1 MRIVVVLFAMM
12 ITCLVLAV
20 VQFAGRVEQLTEA
33 PADVAVDPQLDAA
46 VQSLNER
53 LHSIWQAAKVPP
65 AVAAD
70 ELDVLR
76 RLSLALFGTVP
87 SLEDIRA
94 FENDS
99 GPNRIDRW
107 VVKMLQDSRYSD
119 YFSERL
125 ARSLVGIED
134 GPLIIFRRD
143 RLAAW
148 LAVQLHKDAS
158 WSDMTKELIA
168 AEGLWTDQP
177 ATNFITVAR
186 TDDEGLDENKLA
198 GRTVRTF
205 LGQRIDCAQCH
216 DHPFDPAWHQADFEG
231 LAAFFCQAALTPG
244 GVTDGRGDSK
254 RAVYKVI
261 TPGTELERTV
271 PAAVPFHS
279 EWLPADGGL
288 RTRLAEWVTHCENR
302 RFERAIA
309 NRVWGFMFG
318 KPWHEPVDDLPH
330 PVAGETDI
338 LDILGQEFRARGD
351 RLSVLIRMIAQ
362 SDAFRRS
369 SKSNVEHEEGYVNQ
383 VKVWSVFPLV
393 RLRPEQVIGSLFQA
407 GHIRTIDQNSNP
419 FVRLQKF
426 GNERDFLNE
435 YGDLGEDE
443 LLQQVGTIPQA
454 LLRMNG
460 RFTGEQSKVDL
471 LSATSQIISFSPDD
485 TAIVDN
491 CFLACL
497 CRHPSQEEQTFFL
510 NQFESARQPD
520 RRKDKA
526 EFPEDVGNAGA
537 ASAAKSTDAE
547 QNQTTD
553 GSESTAPVRRTRA
566 EVVEDLVWA
575 LFNSPEFSWN
585 H

>member
-1 MRIVVVLFAMM
+1 MRIVVVLFALT

-20 VQFAGRVEQLTEA
+20 VQVAGRVEQLADA
-33 PADVAVDPQLDAA
+33 PADVEADQQLDSAIL
-46 VQSLNER
+46 SLNER
-53 LHSIWQAAKVPP
+53 LHAIWQAAKVPP

-76 RLSLALFGTVP
+76 RLSLALFGTIP

-107 VVKMLQDSRYSD
+107 VVKMLHDSRYSD
-119 YFSERL
+119 YFSERI
-125 ARSLVGIED
+125 ARSLVGVED

-143 RLAAW
+143 RLTAW
-148 LAVQLHKDAS
+148 LAEQLHKDAS

-177 ATNFITVAR
+177 AANFITVAR

-244 GVTDGRGDSK
+244 GVTDSSGDSK
-254 RAVYKVI
+254 QAVYKVI
-261 TPGTELERTV
+261 TPGAEVERIV
-271 PAAVPFHS
+271 PSVVPFHS
-279 EWLPADGGL
+279 EWLPVDGGL
-288 RTRLAEWVTHCENR
+288 RSRLAEWVTHRENR

-309 NRVWGFMFG
+309 NRVWGLMFG

-330 PVAGETDI
+330 PVAGETDL

-362 SDAFRRS
+362 SDAFRQS
-369 SKSNVEHEEGYVNQ
+369 SKSNAENEEVYADQ
-383 VKVWSVFPLV
+383 VKVWAVFPLV

-407 GHIRTIDQNSNP
+407 AHLRTIDQNSNP
-419 FVRLQKF
+419 FVRVQKF

-435 YGDLGEDE
+435 YGDLGDDE

-460 RFTGEQSKVDL
+460 RFTSEQSKVDL

-485 TAIVDN
+485 TAIIDN

-497 CRHPSQEEQTFFL
+497 CRHPSQEEQTSFL
-510 NQFESARQPD
+510 RQLESAQEAD
-520 RRKDKA
+520 GGNDKS
-526 EFPEDVGNAGA
+526 ESMDNVGHDVA
-537 ASAAKSTDAE
+537 ASEAKFADAE
-547 QNQTTD
+547 DNQTHPV
-553 GSESTAPVRRTRA
+553 SVPAAPVRRTRA
-566 EVVEDLVWA
+566 EVVEDLVWS